1 MGILD
6 WLLYREK
13 TWVVF
18 YKRKAAFFI
27 INSNTD
33 AVYTHMIDEATRFTK
48 SEAAR
53 LADDLGWLDHT
64 YLEAGE

>member
-1 MGILD
+1 MGLLD

-13 TWVVF
+13 TWVVY
-18 YKRKAAFFI
+18 YKRKGAFFI
-27 INSNTD
+27 IRSNTD

-48 SEAAR
+48 SEAKR
-53 LADDLGWLDHT
+53 LANDLGWLSHT